1 MSLNG
6 SRVAGE
12 QLAVWAGCLTFCNVN
27 LIFESLNVKNILHD
41 FSLSLNSG
49 ELTVVLGPNGAGKTT
64 LFRAALGLIKSTGSI
79 SIDGQKLSSFQPRE
93 RAALLAYLPQD
104 APWLEPVTAL
114 DAVVSARFRF
124 SEPLSLSREIALK
137 AVTQTNTEKFSERS
151 MTSLSG
157 GERQRVHMAAALA
170 QDTPW
175 LLLDEPANHLDPAQ
189 QRDICQLIQ
198 TIQSGGKGV
207 VAVIHDINILRWFG
221 NSSIRV
227 VGIDKGRLS
236 FSCGYNDDS
245 LSEKLSSLFGISFGK
260 AIVDGQT
267 LFLAKGDA

>member
-1 MSLNG
+1 M
-6 SRVAGE
+6 
-12 QLAVWAGCLTFCNVN
+12 
-27 LIFESLNVKNILHD
+27 KNILHD
-41 FSLSLNSG
+41 LSLKLDSE
-49 ELTVVLGPNGAGKTT
+49 ELAVVLGPNGAGKTT
-64 LFRAALGLIKSTGSI
+64 LFRAALGLLKSTGNI
-79 SIDGQKLSSFQPRE
+79 SIDGQKLSSLQPRE

-104 APWLEPVTAL
+104 APWLEPVTVL

-124 SEPLSLSREIALK
+124 SEPLSLSREMALK
-137 AVTQTNTEKFSERS
+137 ALAQTNTEKFSKRS
-151 MTSLSG
+151 MISLSG

-175 LLLDEPANHLDPAQ
+175 LLLDEPANPLDPAQ

-207 VAVIHDINILRWFG
+207 MAVIHDINILRWFG
-221 NSSIRV
+221 DSNIRII
-227 VGIDKGRLS
+227 GIDQGRIAFDS
-236 FSCGYNDDS
+236 RYNDGS
-245 LSEKLSSLFGISFGK
+245 LADKLSSLFGISFGK

>member
-1 MSLNG
+1 M
-6 SRVAGE
+6 
-12 QLAVWAGCLTFCNVN
+12 
-27 LIFESLNVKNILHD
+27 KNILHD

-198 TIQSGGKGV
+198 
-207 VAVIHDINILRWFG
+207 
-221 NSSIRV
+221 
-227 VGIDKGRLS
+227 
-236 FSCGYNDDS
+236 
-245 LSEKLSSLFGISFGK
+245 
-260 AIVDGQT
+260 
-267 LFLAKGDA
+267 